1 MKFGWKRGVKW
12 KNQKKNDNP
21 RHCFCYKCARF
32 EQHTDICRWNKS
44 RLEQCTC
51 HKCSYKWWK
60 TLERYGDPGTETEV
74 VLDEAHFP
82 DANFRKYLSDE
93 LNITE
98 GDIITETDLNSVTEI
113 YLNKSNVSSL
123 KGIEYFK
130 KLTDLYYY
138 KNSLSSLDISMNTDL
153 TTGS

>member
-1 MKFGWKRGVKW
+1 M
-12 KNQKKNDNP
+12 
-21 RHCFCYKCARF
+21 
-32 EQHTDICRWNKS
+32 
-44 RLEQCTC
+44 
-51 HKCSYKWWK
+51 
-60 TLERYGDPGTETEV
+60 
-74 VLDEAHFP
+74 
-82 DANFRKYLSDE
+82 SDE

-138 KNSLSSLDISMNTDL
+138 KNSLSSLDISMNTNL
-153 TTGS
+153 TTGIEISYIPRDLITVIFYYQISLNPLKTQSLSQVSFPLLFPLCYIVPPVFTNSDKGKYKGKKKYKTV

>member
-1 MKFGWKRGVKW
+1 MITLATVSAISMLALNSTLTFADEI
-12 KNQKKNDNP
+12 NPDQNNAPAINAPTNDGN
-21 RHCFCYKCARF
+21 
-32 EQHTDICRWNKS
+32 
-44 RLEQCTC
+44 
-51 HKCSYKWWK
+51 
-60 TLERYGDPGTETEV
+60 TLERYGDPGTKTEV

-153 TTGS
+153 TTGSQRFLFPVFSVPRISS

>member
-1 MKFGWKRGVKW
+1 MVIR
-12 KNQKKNDNP
+12 D
-21 RHCFCYKCARF
+21 
-32 EQHTDICRWNKS
+32 
-44 RLEQCTC
+44 
-51 HKCSYKWWK
+51 
-60 TLERYGDPGTETEV
+60 TETEV

>member
-1 MKFGWKRGVKW
+1 M
-12 KNQKKNDNP
+12 
-21 RHCFCYKCARF
+21 
-32 EQHTDICRWNKS
+32 
-44 RLEQCTC
+44 
-51 HKCSYKWWK
+51 
-60 TLERYGDPGTETEV
+60 
-74 VLDEAHFP
+74 
-82 DANFRKYLSDE
+82 SDE

-113 YLNKSNVSSL
+113 HLNKSNVSSL